1 MLTSIN
7 ESAAGAPWSRA
18 VVLGCLP
25 TWRARRAL
33 AYVEENLDARITVA
47 DVARRANMSASHFS
61 RGFKRTFGVT
71 VHAYVM
77 RRRVEAAK
85 GLMMETSA
93 TLSDIAI
100 RCGLSDQSHMTRWF
114 RRVVGV
120 TPASWRRTQP
130 MSEQGCQQAG
140 G

>member
-7 ESAAGAPWSRA
+7 QSTA
-18 VVLGCLP
+18 VVPLPPSIVLGSLP
-25 TWRARRAL
+25 AWRARRAL
-33 AYVEENLDARITVA
+33 EYVEENLDARITVA
-47 DVARRANMSASHFS
+47 DLARRVNMSASHFS

-77 RRRVEAAK
+77 HRRVEAAK
-85 GLMMETSA
+85 ALMVESSA
-93 TLSDIAI
+93 TLSDIAV

-120 TPASWRRTQP
+120 TPASWRRARP
-130 MSEQGCQQAG
+130 VSEHG
-140 G
+140 GQCARC